1 MVMRYVMP
9 SRGMMTSS
17 ALAAFQFWWSAS
29 PRPATVP
36 LKAIVSQ
43 EEHFLRFIRLNDT
56 FGIWAD
62 GFLNVLQ
69 HFLPVH
75 KIPCGKSPLYGL
87 KNGGVGFD
95 PGNT

>member
-36 LKAIVSQ
+36 LKAIVSRD
-43 EEHFLRFIRLNDT
+43 EFFSKIYKIKAVISVSRLTVFKIFL
-56 FGIWAD
+56 
-62 GFLNVLQ
+62 
-69 HFLPVH
+69 
-75 KIPCGKSPLYGL
+75 L
-87 KNGGVGFD
+87 KKK
-95 PGNT
+95 